1 VWHVGR
7 LVVAVNRQTESLLL
21 AAMGVVALVLAAG
34 GDALV
39 FIRPGLVPYLFA
51 SGVVL
56 VLLAVAPA
64 VGRRRGINQQGVKQ
78 QGVDEELAEE
88 ELAEHEHH
96 HSRRAPWLV
105 MAPLLVLLVVAP
117 GPLGAGAASSAQRAV
132 TPQDGTYPPVGA
144 KVDGAVPMTLAEYTS
159 RAVDDDSHSLTGVP
173 VRLVG
178 FVAKAKDGKGFLLS
192 RFTIFCCAADAEI
205 QQIQILG
212 STATLPENTWVSVVG
227 TWPPASA
234 PVASTTPVDPNDAP
248 LPELTATSVVQV
260 KRPHAPY
267 EYTLQYAD

>member
-1 VWHVGR
+1 
-7 LVVAVNRQTESLLL
+7 VNRRTESLLL
-21 AAMGVVALVLAAG
+21 GAMGCAALILALN

-39 FIRPGLVPYLFA
+39 FIRPTLVPYLLA

-56 VLLAVAPA
+56 LLLAVAPA
-64 VGRRRGINQQGVKQ
+64 VRRRSAP
-78 QGVDEELAEE
+78 DEELVAEE
-88 ELAEHEHH
+88 YAEHEHH

-105 MAPLLVLLVVAP
+105 MAPLLVLLIVAP
-117 GPLGAGAASSAQRAV
+117 GPLGASAASTAQRAV
-132 TPQDGTYPPVGA
+132 EPTDSTYPPVAA

-159 RAVDDDSHSLTGVP
+159 RAVDDSAHSLAGVP
-173 VRLVG
+173 VRLIG

-205 QQIQILG
+205 QQIRILG
-212 STATLPENTWVSVVG
+212 STSVLPDNTWVTVTG
-227 TWPPASA
+227 TWPVSTAPAAGETDTS
-234 PVASTTPVDPNDAP
+234 P
-248 LPELTATSVVQV
+248 LPVMTATSVLQT

>member
-1 VWHVGR
+1 
-7 LVVAVNRQTESLLL
+7 VVVVVNRRTESLLL
-21 AAMGVVALVLAAG
+21 AAMGFAALILAVD

-39 FIRPGLVPYLFA
+39 FIRPSLVPYLFA
-51 SGVVL
+51 SGVIL
-56 VLLAVAPA
+56 LLLAVAPA
-64 VGRRRGINQQGVKQ
+64 VRRRSAP
-78 QGVDEELAEE
+78 DAELVAEE
-88 ELAEHEHH
+88 HTEHEHH

-117 GPLGAGAASSAQRAV
+117 GPLGASAASRAQRAV
-132 TPQDGTYPPVGA
+132 EPTESTYPPVAA

-159 RAVDDDSHSLTGVP
+159 RAVDDDQHSLTGVP

-178 FVAKAKDGKGFLLS
+178 FVAKAKDGNGFLLS

-205 QQIQILG
+205 QQIRVLG
-212 STATLPENTWVSVVG
+212 DSTTLPENTWVQVTG

-234 PVASTTPVDPNDAP
+234 PAAGDDTALPV
-248 LPELTATSVVQV
+248 LTSTSVVQV

>member
-1 VWHVGR
+1 MGI
-7 LVVAVNRQTESLLL
+7 
-21 AAMGVVALVLAAG
+21 AALILSAD

-39 FIRPGLVPYLFA
+39 FVRPGLVKYVFG

-64 VGRRRGINQQGVKQ
+64 VRRRAQP
-78 QGVDEELAEE
+78 DPELVAEE
-88 ELAEHEHH
+88 QTEHEHH

-117 GPLGAGAASSAQRAV
+117 GPLGASAASSAQRAV
-132 TPQDGTYPPVGA
+132 VADSGTYPPVGA

-159 RAVDDDSHSLTGVP
+159 RALDDPAHSLTGVP

-178 FVAKAKDGKGFLLS
+178 FVAKAKDGNGFTLN

-205 QQIQILG
+205 QQIRILG
-212 STATLPENTWVSVVG
+212 LPDTLPDNTWVALVG
-227 TWPPASA
+227 TWPPGSA
-234 PVASTTPVDPNDAP
+234 PAAGADSSAPVDPNDVP
-248 LPELTATSVVQV
+248 LPEMTGTTVTQV
-260 KRPHAPY
+260 SRPHAPY

>member
-1 VWHVGR
+1 
-7 LVVAVNRQTESLLL
+7 VNRRTESLLL
-21 AAMGVVALVLAAG
+21 GAMGVAALILAGG

-39 FIRPGLVPYLFA
+39 FVRPGLVKYVFA
-51 SGVVL
+51 SGIVL
-56 VLLAVAPA
+56 VLLAIAPA
-64 VGRRRGINQQGVKQ
+64 VRRRGQPDQ
-78 QGVDEELAEE
+78 ELAAEVE
-88 ELAEHEHH
+88 AEHDHH

-117 GPLGAGAASSAQRAV
+117 GPLGASAASSAQRAV
-132 TPQDGTYPPVGA
+132 VPQSGTYPAVGP

-159 RAVDDDSHSLTGVP
+159 RAMDDPDHSLTGVP

-178 FVAKAKDGKGFLLS
+178 FVAKSKDGKGFLLS

-205 QQIQILG
+205 QQIKILG
-212 STATLPENTWVSVVG
+212 PATTLPDNTWVSVVG
-227 TWPPASA
+227 VWPPASTSA
-234 PVASTTPVDPNDAP
+234 ASNSSTPVDPNDAP
-248 LPELTATSVVQV
+248 LPQLTPTSVTQV

>member
-1 VWHVGR
+1 
-7 LVVAVNRQTESLLL
+7 VNRRTESLLL
-21 AAMGVVALVLAAG
+21 AAMGCAALILALN

-39 FIRPGLVPYLFA
+39 FIRPTLVPYLFA

-56 VLLAVAPA
+56 LLLAVAPA
-64 VGRRRGINQQGVKQ
+64 VRRRSLP
-78 QGVDEELAEE
+78 DEELMAEE
-88 ELAEHEHH
+88 HAEHEHH

-117 GPLGAGAASSAQRAV
+117 GPLGASAASTAQRAV
-132 TPQDGTYPPVGA
+132 EPTDSTYPPVGA

-159 RAVDDDSHSLTGVP
+159 RAIDDSAHSLTGVP
-173 VRLVG
+173 VRLIG
-178 FVAKAKDGKGFLLS
+178 FVAKAKDGNGFLLS

-205 QQIQILG
+205 QQIRILG
-212 STATLPENTWVSVVG
+212 STNVLPDNTWVTVTG
-227 TWPPASA
+227 TWPAATAPATA
-234 PVASTTPVDPNDAP
+234 DNTAV
-248 LPELTATSVVQV
+248 PEMTATSVVQV